1 MLERK
6 AKRREYDQKRR
17 SKKIVKI
24 EPTLQ
29 EIKLLESEKEIKLL
43 ESEAEKLEKQ
53 AKELKDKAKG
63 LREKANS
70 LKGEKKVEEPQLIQC
85 AWKNCKNMFEVDVAK
100 KKRFCCS
107 RCRMNENSILYKKRK
122 AQLN

>member
-24 EPTLQ
+24 DPIVQ
-29 EIKLLESEKEIKLL
+29 EIKLL
-43 ESEAEKLEKQ
+43 ESEAEKIEKQ
-53 AKELKDKAKG
+53 VKELKDKAKE

-70 LKGEKKVEEPQLIQC
+70 LKGEKKVEEPHLIQC
-85 AWKNCKNMFEVDVAK
+85 AWKNCNNMFEIDAAK

-107 RCRMNENSILYKKRK
+107 RCRMNENSVLYKKRK
-122 AQLN
+122 AQSN